1 MMSRNR
7 LWVFFSILAGLIL
20 VTAPTTSS
28 NAADDYATQIL
39 STSAQI
45 VFTGTAALTP
55 SVSISEEIQIQP
67 LTADFSK
74 DPIGWDMTLWSDAG
88 LFFGHVH
95 WFWSKATGPGFSWNM
110 ADTNHTNSNLGGATC
125 SDTDGFCYLDT
136 PNWNLS
142 DPFRVNIGADNSLGA
157 GWWRAT
163 ILDLANGQML
173 NLGSMTTPKVVNLT
187 NLVVK
192 HSIYRTTA
200 VSACPGDLA
209 PTADTY
215 FGPIVDSTGAEDA
228 NATGQIIT
236 HSCANAE
243 LGKLTD
249 IAGAYMVYG
258 GSINSIESV
267 SRKASFKPSPLL
279 TTTAPPIPQTPS
291 KVSPSPSPVATPSS
305 TPTSPHV
312 PTPPADNSTSEPPPP
327 DSIQVITKGKTLTFT
342 VAPNRL
348 AAAAAANAYIV
359 CPQINGGSK
368 KPIAMIRSGIRF
380 TYSTPV
386 ISAVKGKILKW
397 SVYLSNRIGNSRA
410 IIGSYK
416 IP

>member
-1 MMSRNR
+1 MPREKTSKV
-7 LWVFFSILAGLIL
+7 LYLLAGLMLI
-20 VTAPTTSS
+20 VTASTPA
-28 NAADDYATQIL
+28 NAADNQATALESTLAQL
-39 STSAQI
+39 SY
-45 VFTGTAALTP
+45 TGPAALT
-55 SVSISEEIQIQP
+55 SNVSISEEIQIQP

-110 ADTNHTNSNLGGATC
+110 ADANHTNSNLGGATC

-142 DPFRVNIGADNSLGA
+142 DPFRVNIGADNSLGG
-157 GWWRAT
+157 GWWKAT
-163 ILDLANGQML
+163 ILDLTNGQML

-215 FGPIVDSTGAEDA
+215 FGPIVDSTGAEDP

-267 SRKASFKPSPLL
+267 SRNASFKPSPLL
-279 TTTAPPIPQTPS
+279 TTTAPPIPKTPS
-291 KVSPSPSPVATPSS
+291 KVTPSPSPVATPSPS
-305 TPTSPHV
+305 PVATPSATPTVS
-312 PTPPADNSTSEPPPP
+312 
-327 DSIQVITKGKTLTFT
+327 L
-342 VAPNRL
+342 
-348 AAAAAANAYIV
+348 
-359 CPQINGGSK
+359 
-368 KPIAMIRSGIRF
+368 
-380 TYSTPV
+380 
-386 ISAVKGKILKW
+386 
-397 SVYLSNRIGNSRA
+397 
-410 IIGSYK
+410 
-416 IP
+416 